1 MNYKQHFLVGIL
13 FSIAALFLLNRT
25 IVSLDSFFLI
35 LICAIFALLP
45 DVDHDLSKGKQ
56 LLDYSSIFFSFVV
69 SYSLSCS
76 SLCSLSVSLLAQIV
90 KNALILIG
98 GYFVF
103 IRFFKPKHRGITH
116 SLSFSALLGAL
127 LYFLFGFDFSFFAT
141 LGYVSHLI
149 ADNHL
154 RLF

>member
-13 FSIAALFLLNRT
+13 CSLVALFLLGHQF
-25 IVSLDSFFLI
+25 LSFSSIFLV

-56 LLDYSSIFFSFVV
+56 LLDYSSIVFSFFI
-69 SYSLSCS
+69 SYSISCNYS
-76 SLCSLSVSLLAQIV
+76 CSLSLPSFIDIT

-116 SLSFSALLGAL
+116 SLTFSALLGIL
-127 LYFLFGFDFSFFAT
+127 LYFLFGFDFSFFAI
-141 LGYVSHLI
+141 LGYVSHLF

>member
-1 MNYKQHFLVGIL
+1 MNYKQHFLIGIL
-13 FSIAALFLLNRT
+13 FSLAALFLLGHPFL
-25 IVSLDSFFLI
+25 SFSSFFLI
-35 LICAIFALLP
+35 SICAIFALLP

-56 LLDYSSIFFSFVV
+56 LLDYSSIAFSLLI
-69 SYSLSCS
+69 SYSASCS
-76 SLCSLSVSLLAQIV
+76 SVCSITVSLFVDIV
-90 KNALILIG
+90 KNALVLIG
-98 GYFVF
+98 CYFVF

-116 SLSFSALLGAL
+116 SLTFSALLGVL
-127 LYFLFGFDFSFFAT
+127 LYFLFGFEFSFFAT